1 MEPKDLNIQRQRR
14 PEETLEKIN
23 HVIRTGKGEAGGGRS
38 EVLWPKY
45 WVSPHPEVASM
56 RV

>member
-23 HVIRTGKGEAGGGRS
+23 HVIRTGKGEAGGAVRGS
-38 EVLWPKY
+38 
-45 WVSPHPEVASM
+45 VA
-56 RV
+56 